1 MKIERSDIISAIDE
15 ANVVANPEGL
25 RDSIPLEDQGIDSLG
40 LFNIILLLEERYE
53 LKVSDEDIEKLHSI
67 EDIILYLKGRAG

>member
-1 MKIERSDIISAIDE
+1 MQIERSDIISAIDE

>member
-1 MKIERSDIISAIDE
+1 MQIERSDIISAIDE
-15 ANVVANPEGL
+15 ANVVVNPEGL
-25 RDSIPLEDQGIDSLG
+25 RDSISLEDQGIDSLG

-53 LKVSDEDIEKLHSI
+53 LKISDEDIEKLHSI